1 VTLRLAYAAMSVL
14 AFAACTTPPRNAAP
28 APAADSASVPSA
40 TLAAS
45 IAAAAQRSGH
55 ESDPRVR
62 AELADAARH
71 DAEACI
77 QAAANDVGC
86 LYGRAVALGLE
97 AKEHPT
103 RAPSLLDDMLA
114 SLERAEAVD
123 PSYDNAGPARVQA
136 LVLIRAP
143 GWPLGPGDPERGL
156 AAAQRATD
164 LRPAYPP
171 NLLALAEAQAKQGA
185 VADARASYARARDAA
200 HKLSDNADQ
209 AEWLRAAERG
219 LKNVP

>member
-1 VTLRLAYAAMSVL
+1 MRLRLVCAALVFL
-14 AFAACTTPPRNAAP
+14 AVAACTTPPRNAAP
-28 APAADSASVPSA
+28 APAEGNVSVPVA
-40 TLAAS
+40 TLIAS
-45 IAAAAQRSGH
+45 IASAAQRSEH

-62 AELADAARH
+62 TELADAARH
-71 DAEACI
+71 AAEACI
-77 QAAANDVGC
+77 QAAPNDVGC

-103 RAPSLLDDMLA
+103 RAPSILNDMLA
-114 SLERAEAVD
+114 SLERAEALE
-123 PSYDNAGPARVQA
+123 PSYDNAAPARVQA

-156 AAAQRATD
+156 AAARRAAD

-185 VADARASYARARDAA
+185 VADARASYARALDAA
-200 HKLSDNADQ
+200 SRLSGNADQ
-209 AEWLRAAERG
+209 AEWLHAAERG
-219 LKNVP
+219 LSSVP